1 MKKKLSVILI
11 TLGTASMLCGF
22 DSAET
27 AESILLKQQDAIE
40 NVSSTDTHMAINADI
55 AIDFAGASLKATAN
69 GGIDV
74 EVLME
79 EPAMKLEGSIDV
91 LSPLLAQENTYDFKV
106 YMKPKDS
113 GTSDVYVYYANAVT
127 GESNWDHDSDETIE
141 ISQLLNTSA
150 TADMNGLSKLG
161 IEFTLAPEAADVDG
175 TECYELSAMI
185 DSTAFSASLDE
196 ISELT
201 GEDPFEDENAAMAME
216 ILEGLKINLTY
227 YIDAETF
234 LPIKMHLDLN
244 DSDPSA
250 IEELVTGYVTTAM
263 ESEEDLSITILLNDV
278 SVDVETAYDT
288 VTEIAV
294 PDEALAAGSSVDVVP
309 DDVEVEIGTAVET
322 VTEASAQ
329 Q

>member
-11 TLGTASMLCGF
+11 TLGAASMLCGF

-27 AESILLKQQDAIE
+27 AESILQKQQEAVE
-40 NVSSTDTHMAINADI
+40 NVSSTDAHAAINADI

-113 GTSDVYVYYANAVT
+113 GASDVYVYYANAVT

-141 ISQLLNTSA
+141 VSQLMNTAA
-150 TADMNGLSKLG
+150 TVDMTKLSKLG

-175 TECYELSAMI
+175 TECYELSAVI
-185 DSTAFSASLDE
+185 DSAAFSAVLDE

-201 GEDPFEDENAAMAME
+201 GEDLSEDESVSMAME
-216 ILEGLKINLTY
+216 ILEGLKINLAY
-227 YIDAETF
+227 YIDTETF

-244 DSDPSA
+244 DSDLSA
-250 IEELVTGYVTTAM
+250 IEELVTGYMTTAM
-263 ESEEDLSITILLNDV
+263 GSEEDLSITILLNDV

-288 VTEIAV
+288 VTEIEV
-294 PDEALAAGSSVDVVP
+294 PDEALAAGSSVDMVP
-309 DDVEVEIGTAVET
+309 DDVEVEIGSAVEA